1 MKNLSV
7 KFKISLILVIGMIMS
22 IFTAVTLS
30 VFVNYVFSQSEKI
43 FYEELYVVSSDVLNA
58 DRDLYQA
65 SVAEISYYFGREHSA
80 KNMLK
85 EYAHS
90 FEENAQQAYDGVK
103 AVEELATKFPEIGEA
118 SLDTKT
124 INDYISDFYTYYDIW
139 KNAYD
144 PGTDSG
150 EYANAKASF
159 ENVRG
164 PLNAMGEIMEAYAT
178 EKHTDLEKRIS
189 RTLSLIITI
198 VVIIMLLAVIVSYL
212 IIRAIVKNLKNVTD
226 GLNTLANNDLTKEV
240 KPYSSKDEIGQL
252 NQATIRLQQN
262 LRSIM
267 SKLHMS
273 SLDLAEASSNMSR
286 ATRNSADGVE
296 NINNAAGELANTA
309 TSQATDISDIVNHMS
324 SIDELMQNNSENADK
339 LAETSAEI
347 RETVDSGIQTVDNLK
362 AVSAQSMDAFESIFA
377 VIDDI
382 STSANR
388 ISEAS
393 DMIKSIAQQTNLLSL
408 NASIEAARA
417 GEAGKGFAV
426 VADEIRDLS
435 DQSSSSVE
443 TINEMLDAL
452 QRNTTEAAHQSELVR
467 DYVNK
472 QQAAVVETAG
482 SFEAI
487 ADRMNT
493 VNGAVDALKDTNDA
507 LSQGVEGVSGL
518 ISSLSA
524 ISEENAATA
533 QELNATTEDVNVNV
547 ENLSVMGAG
556 VDDSAKGLEEI
567 ISIFKVNDE
576 TQEEVAEE
584 IPLDSEN

>member
-30 VFVNYVFSQSEKI
+30 VFVNRVFSQSERI
-43 FYEELYVVSSDVLNA
+43 FYDQLYTVSADVLKA

-65 SVAEISYYFGREHSA
+65 SVAELSFVSGRQYSSKHLLE
-80 KNMLK
+80 
-85 EYAHS
+85 EYAYS
-90 FEENAQQAYDGVK
+90 FEENATQAYEGVK
-103 AVEELATKFPEIGEA
+103 AIEELAAEYPEVGEA
-118 SLDTKT
+118 STNGKT
-124 INDYISDFYTYYDIW
+124 INDCISDFYTFYDIW

-144 PGTDSG
+144 PATDTG

-159 ENVRG
+159 ESVRS
-164 PLNAMGEIMEAYAT
+164 PLNTMGEIMEAYAT
-178 EKHTDLEKRIS
+178 ENHATLEKSIS
-189 RTLSLIITI
+189 KTLSLIITI
-198 VVIIMLLAVIVSYL
+198 VVIIMIVAVIISYL
-212 IIRAIVKNLKNVTD
+212 IIRVIVKNLKSVTD
-226 GLNTLANNDLTKEV
+226 GLNTLANNDLTQEIKAY
-240 KPYSSKDEIGQL
+240 KGKDEIGQL
-252 NQATIRLQQN
+252 NQATISLQQN

-267 SKLHMS
+267 SRLHVS

-296 NINNAAGELANTA
+296 NINHAAGELANTA
-309 TSQATDISDIVNHMS
+309 TSQATDISDIVNQMS
-324 SIDELMQNNSENADK
+324 GIDELMQNNNENAEK
-339 LAETSAEI
+339 LADTSDEI
-347 RETVDSGIQTVDNLK
+347 RDTVDAGVQTVDNLK
-362 AVSAQSMDAFESIFA
+362 AVSLQSLEAFENIFA

-382 STSANR
+382 SSSANR

-426 VADEIRDLS
+426 VADEIRNLS

-443 TINEMLDAL
+443 TINEMLEAL

-533 QELNATTEDVNVNV
+533 QELNATTETVNMNV
-547 ENLSVMGAG
+547 ENLSAMGTG

-567 ISIFKVNDE
+567 IAVFKMN
-576 TQEEVAEE
+576 AE
-584 IPLDSEN
+584 IENN